1 MTSVVRSRR
10 VRIGVAILGSF
21 ALLAV
26 VGPWIVG
33 DPTAFV
39 GRPHQPPSL
48 AHWLGTTGQGQDVLA
63 QTIAGAR
70 VTLAVGFAVGVVV
83 VVVAA
88 AIALTAAYAGGW
100 IDDAMSVVVNVSL
113 LIPGLPLAVVLA
125 AYLPAGATTIALVLI
140 VTGWAWHARV
150 LRAQALAI
158 RHKEYIQAAIVS
170 GESALRV
177 VAVEM
182 LPNLLPVVASSFI
195 GATTY
200 AISAQVGLEFLGLG
214 DPGVV
219 SWGTNLF
226 WAANDAA
233 LMTGSWWLFVPTGV
247 CIALVGFALVL
258 VNFGID
264 EVADPRLSA
273 HGRGTA
279 WTATPVRRRDG

>member
-1 MTSVVRSRR
+1 MSFLRSRQ
-10 VRIGVAILGSF
+10 VRIGLAILLGF
-21 ALLAV
+21 ALLALI
-26 VGPWIVG
+26 GPWLVG

-39 GRPHQPPSL
+39 GKPHDPPSA
-48 AHWLGTTGQGQDVLA
+48 AHWLGTSGQGQDVLA

-70 VTLAVGFAVGVVV
+70 TTLAIGFFVGFVVV
-83 VVVAA
+83 LIAA
-88 AIALTAAYAGGW
+88 MVALTAAYAGGW
-100 IDDAMSVVVNVSL
+100 VDDVLTVVANVFL

-125 AYLPAGATTIALVLI
+125 AYLPPGATTIALVLI

-158 RHKEYIQAAIVS
+158 RQKEYVQASIVS
-170 GESALRV
+170 GESALRI

-182 LPNLLPVVASSFI
+182 LPNLLPILASSFI

-200 AISAQVGLEFLGLG
+200 AIGAQVGLEFLGLG
-214 DPGVV
+214 DPGLVT
-219 SWGTNLF
+219 WGTNLY

-233 LMTGSWWLFVPTGV
+233 LMTGSWWLFVPTGA

-264 EVADPRLSA
+264 QVADPRLGA
-273 HGRGTA
+273 HGQGIGVCA
-279 WTATPVRRRDG
+279 ATPVRRSHG